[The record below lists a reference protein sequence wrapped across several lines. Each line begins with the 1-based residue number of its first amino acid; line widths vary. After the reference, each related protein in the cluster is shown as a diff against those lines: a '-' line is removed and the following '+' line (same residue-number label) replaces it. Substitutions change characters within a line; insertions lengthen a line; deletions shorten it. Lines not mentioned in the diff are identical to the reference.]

1 MPERNL
7 LKIDVIRTDGATQPR
22 AAIDFEAVFDY
33 MDAMSDGAE
42 FPPVVVFYDGTSYWL
57 ADGFHRVKA
66 AEQAGFEEIA
76 CELHQGTQQEA
87 QWYSFGANKTNGLRR
102 TNDDKQRAVRAA
114 LAHPKGV
121 GLSDRQ
127 ISSHVGVDHKTVGA
141 WREKLEGTGEI
152 PQSAQRTG
160 RDGRTT
166 NSAGN
171 RRHPAA
177 EPKSPAP
184 AEPTRATCATCG
196 EAFAEPVWH
205 CATCGHHWPMSQAQ
219 CGNCQQDY
227 PIDSAPSSAPA
238 GTTPDTHEDL
248 VWECCQRV
256 CRAAAAIAECGL
268 AAKDLAAAIR
278 RSNSSD
284 ELSTQLE
291 RTRDFIASILAE
303 AGID

>member
-1 MPERNL
+1 MLERNV

-22 AAIDFEAVFDY
+22 TAIDFEAVFDY

-76 CELHQGTQQEA
+76 CELHQGTQQDA

-114 LAHPKGV
+114 LAHPQGV

-152 PQSAQRTG
+152 PQSGQRAG
-160 RDGRTT
+160 RDGRIT
-166 NSAGN
+166 NIAANRRRPSAG
-171 RRHPAA
+171 PQS
-177 EPKSPAP
+177 PSPAKP
-184 AEPTRATCATCG
+184 VPATCATCG
-196 EAFAEPVWH
+196 EASAAPVWH
-205 CATCGHHWPMSQAQ
+205 CATCGHHWPVSQAQ
-219 CGNCQQDY
+219 CGNCQQDH
-227 PIDSAPSSAPA
+227 PIDSAPSTEHA
-238 GTTPDTHEDL
+238 GTTPDASEDL
-248 VWECCQRV
+248 AVECCQRV
-256 CRAAAAIAECGL
+256 YRASLEIAECGVT
-268 AAKDLAAAIR
+268 AKDLAAAIR
-278 RSNSSD
+278 RSNSSN
-284 ELSTQLE
+284 ELKTQLE
-291 RTRDFIASILAE
+291 RTRDFITSILAE
-303 AGID
+303 AVID

>member
-152 PQSAQRTG
+152 PQSGQRTG

-166 NSAGN
+166 NIAGN
-171 RRHPAA
+171 RRHPEA
-177 EPKSPAP
+177 EPKSPAT
-184 AEPTRATCATCG
+184 AEPTRAACATCG

-219 CGNCQQDY
+219 CGNCQQDH
-227 PIDSAPSSAPA
+227 PIDSAPSSEPP
-238 GTTPDTHEDL
+238 GTTPDTREDL

-256 CRAAAAIAECGL
+256 CRAAAVIAECGL

-278 RSNSSD
+278 RSNSSN